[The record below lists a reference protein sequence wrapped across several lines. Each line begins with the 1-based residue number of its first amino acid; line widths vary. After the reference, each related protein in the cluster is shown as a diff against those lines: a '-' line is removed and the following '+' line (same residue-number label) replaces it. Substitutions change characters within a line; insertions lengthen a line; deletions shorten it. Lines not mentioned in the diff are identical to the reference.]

1 MPSQLYL
8 PLMSAIRNHST
19 AALCVS
25 LKQPRPS
32 AFQLALI
39 NLKFTAVAL
48 YMTPPKQSPFKQY
61 LHISVLHCPPR
72 KVLNASPPLWGS
84 CNGPERDS
92 PWPRLRWRWVKRA
105 LCAQAHKY
113 LQVSTQRRQRSICEE
128 AIVPMV
134 AASSRVIMSA
144 LLLPLFK
151 DKLALL
157 LRGAI
162 NLGRE
167 MEEHRQRDKVHR
179 GCWRRTLVLYCSS
192 GLWGEK

>member
-1 MPSQLYL
+1 MIHGRFITTAAMPSQLYL

-84 CNGPERDS
+84 RNGPERDS

-113 LQVSTQRRQRSICEE
+113 LQVSACRRFNAAQAEE
-128 AIVPMV
+128 H
-134 AASSRVIMSA
+134 
-144 LLLPLFK
+144 
-151 DKLALL
+151 
-157 LRGAI
+157 LRGSDCAH
-162 NLGRE
+162 GS
-167 MEEHRQRDKVHR
+167 
-179 GCWRRTLVLYCSS
+179 C
-192 GLWGEK
+192 